1 LRQSILKQTPNR
13 FKPPNKYTKVMKK
26 KTRSLKNLIDTDTK
40 NRSIC
45 MFLAARKCYGLVKL
59 RTCLAVGG
67 ALATIDSEIATV
79 TVSSEVGLRVGL
91 GAGANDTVGSFDGEL
106 VVDGTGDG
114 LFDGA
119 AEGFLVAI
127 IVIMEPP
134 SMST

>member
-1 LRQSILKQTPNR
+1 
-13 FKPPNKYTKVMKK
+13 
-26 KTRSLKNLIDTDTK
+26 
-40 NRSIC
+40 